1 MKKILYI
8 LPFIASAAFAQETT
22 TDEAYVNPSTACATG
37 DINWSAIEWTDAE
50 GVARTS
56 PITSSTDIYI
66 SGPRA
71 SNYRHPVVE
80 AGSDISINSLTVAV
94 SNSSRNDLKS
104 FEIKGTADSPVTFT
118 IANALTLSQNFNTVY
133 ATNTTFSAGDTKMSY
148 LSKLDFTASNVTL
161 GNVSNGNVA
170 TLAFN
175 STTANLGSIQMGHS
189 STVSVVN
196 NSDVTTANWY
206 MQNPTLTVS
215 DSKFTIGTG
224 GGLVSSN
231 TLKMNF
237 TNAEVDIDMG
247 IRNSAG
253 PMTLNMENSSLLIR
267 RGAYNDGVSDA
278 LFFGAADQK
287 ATVSLSNST
296 ISTTKGVSFGTS
308 AESVLTISNL
318 DAAKTVI
325 TCSNLTFAG
334 SLIVDFTNSD
344 IDRNTIFTLISATNA
359 SSVFDE
365 LLVNEMV
372 TVQGLKEGEYYEWI
386 SEGSLVQLQFY
397 AIPEPSTY
405 AAVFGILA
413 VAFAFM
419 RRRAGK

>member
-8 LPFIASAAFAQETT
+8 LPFIASAAFAQEST
-22 TDEAYVNPSTACATG
+22 TDEAYVNPSVACATG
-37 DINWSAIEWTDAE
+37 NINWSAIEWTDAE

-56 PITSSTDIYI
+56 PITSSTNVYI
-66 SGPRA
+66 SGPRG
-71 SNYRHPVVE
+71 SNYWHPVVE
-80 AGSDISINSLTVAV
+80 AGSDISINSLTVAA
-94 SNSSRNDLKS
+94 SNSGNNAFKS

-118 IANALTLSQNFNTVY
+118 IANALTLSQNFNTIY
-133 ATNTTFSAGDTKMSY
+133 ATNTTGDTKMSY

-175 STTANLGSIQMGHS
+175 STTANLGTVQMGHT

-196 NSDVTTANWY
+196 HSDVTTANWY

-318 DAAKTVI
+318 DASKTVI

-334 SLIVDFTNSD
+334 SLIVDFTNSN
-344 IDRNTIFTLISATNA
+344 ITENTLFTLISATNA